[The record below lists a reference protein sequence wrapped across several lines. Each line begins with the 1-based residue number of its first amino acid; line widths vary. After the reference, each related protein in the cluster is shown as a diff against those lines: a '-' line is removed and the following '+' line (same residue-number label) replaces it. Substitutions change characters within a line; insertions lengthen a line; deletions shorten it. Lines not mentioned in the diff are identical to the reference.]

1 MIRAT
6 SLAAIALALVL
17 PACGQ
22 KGPLK
27 LPESA
32 KPVEPA
38 EPGKAKEPPRTV
50 EPVK

>member
-6 SLAAIALALVL
+6 TLAAIALALVLAL

-32 KPVEPA
+32 KPA
-38 EPGKAKEPPRTV
+38 EPGKTVEPPHTV